1 MFAHVKSCMC
11 VHSAA
16 LRYFNDQ
23 YSCMYFKNGPFYR
36 LDKANLKCKEAEHI
50 RKTYCQIKSKLEDEH
65 KTFETQ
71 LDEMEQEIKRYSTT
85 PDSWS
90 TVL

>member
-1 MFAHVKSCMC
+1 
-11 VHSAA
+11 
-16 LRYFNDQ
+16 
-23 YSCMYFKNGPFYR
+23 MYLLWSWKHCTSLHIYVFR

-71 LDEMEQEIKRYSTT
+71 LDEMEQEIKRFVKCSEN
-85 PDSWS
+85 S
-90 TVL
+90 VFVA

>member
-1 MFAHVKSCMC
+1 MFVYVKSYMC
-11 VHSAA
+11 LPRTTLTCSPACTV
-16 LRYFNDQ
+16 
-23 YSCMYFKNGPFYR
+23 FKEWSVYR

-71 LDEMEQEIKRYSTT
+71 LDEMEQEIKRYITT
-85 PDSWS
+85 
-90 TVL
+90 